1 MGRAHDVEDLKE
13 NILKVGFMIKE
24 DRDYFSLSDVDMTTA
39 RYFIEYILEFCFE
52 WDVPL
57 SDKTVVLAKEVN
69 NYLYLCLKYRRCAV
83 CGRYADI
90 HHHEGLIGAGRNRAK
105 HNYRR
110 CAVCGRYADIHH
122 HEGLIGAGRN
132 RAKHNHEESK
142 FIALCRTHHTECH
155 TLGHKTFENK
165 YKLAAI
171 KLNAQAIK
179 ELGIAG
185 RNRAKH
191 NHEESKFIALCRTHH
206 TECHTLGHKT
216 FENKYKLAAIKL
228 NAQAIKELGI

>member
-1 MGRAHDVEDLKE
+1 MHKAVFWDYQVDSRGAWLKCHIPNELIDERFVANVMHGEIRVDDGRRISSDQRKKIYALCRDISDYTGHDVEDLKE

-57 SDKTVVLAKEVN
+57 NEKTVALAREVN
-69 NYLYLCLKYRRCAV
+69 NYLYLCLRYRRCAV

-90 HHHEGLIGAGRNRAK
+90 HHHENLVGMGM
-105 HNYRR
+105 
-110 CAVCGRYADIHH
+110 D
-122 HEGLIGAGRN
+122 
-132 RAKHNHEESK
+132 RAKHNHEDSRY
-142 FIALCRTHHTECH
+142 IALCRTHHTECH
-155 TLGHKTFENK
+155 TIGHKTFENK

-179 ELGIAG
+179 ELGI
-185 RNRAKH
+185 
-191 NHEESKFIALCRTHH
+191 
-206 TECHTLGHKT
+206 
-216 FENKYKLAAIKL
+216 
-228 NAQAIKELGI
+228 

>member
-1 MGRAHDVEDLKE
+1 MHKAIFWDYQVDSRGAWLKCHIPNELIDERFVASVMHGEIRVDDGRRISSEQRKKIYALCRDISDYTGHDVEDLKE

-105 HNYRR
+105 HN
-110 CAVCGRYADIHH
+110 
-122 HEGLIGAGRN
+122 
-132 RAKHNHEESK
+132 HEESK

-179 ELGIAG
+179 ELGI
-185 RNRAKH
+185 
-191 NHEESKFIALCRTHH
+191 
-206 TECHTLGHKT
+206 
-216 FENKYKLAAIKL
+216 
-228 NAQAIKELGI
+228 

>member
-1 MGRAHDVEDLKE
+1 M
-13 NILKVGFMIKE
+13 KVTLYDFEHRGE
-24 DRDYFSLSDVDMTTA
+24 GTYFSCYVPTRLNLNEFGNLASGDLLINDCRMISRAQQKKIYAMLGDISDYTGHHVEFLKSYMKSEYIAMYGGEWFSLGYVDMTTA
-39 RYFIEYILEFCFE
+39 RKFIEFILHVCFE

-90 HHHEGLIGAGRNRAK
+90 HHHENLVGMGM
-105 HNYRR
+105 
-110 CAVCGRYADIHH
+110 D
-122 HEGLIGAGRN
+122 
-132 RAKHNHEESK
+132 RAKHNHEDSRY
-142 FIALCRTHHTECH
+142 IALCRTHHTECH

-179 ELGIAG
+179 ELGI
-185 RNRAKH
+185 
-191 NHEESKFIALCRTHH
+191 
-206 TECHTLGHKT
+206 
-216 FENKYKLAAIKL
+216 
-228 NAQAIKELGI
+228 

>member
-1 MGRAHDVEDLKE
+1 MHKAIFWDYQVDSRGAWLKCHIPNELIDERFIATVMRGEIRVDDGRRISSEQRKKIYALCRDISDYTGHDVEDLKE

-57 SDKTVVLAKEVN
+57 DEKTVALAKEVN
-69 NYLYLCLKYRRCAV
+69 NYLYLCLRYRRCAV

-90 HHHEGLIGAGRNRAK
+90 HHHENLVGMGM
-105 HNYRR
+105 
-110 CAVCGRYADIHH
+110 D
-122 HEGLIGAGRN
+122 
-132 RAKHNHEESK
+132 RAKHNHEDSRY
-142 FIALCRTHHTECH
+142 IALCRTHHTECH
-155 TLGHKTFENK
+155 TIGHKTFENK

-179 ELGIAG
+179 ELGI
-185 RNRAKH
+185 
-191 NHEESKFIALCRTHH
+191 
-206 TECHTLGHKT
+206 
-216 FENKYKLAAIKL
+216 
-228 NAQAIKELGI
+228 

>member
-1 MGRAHDVEDLKE
+1 MYGGEW
-13 NILKVGFMIKE
+13 
-24 DRDYFSLSDVDMTTA
+24 FSLGYVDMTTA
-39 RYFIEYILEFCFE
+39 RKFIEFILHVCFE

-57 SDKTVVLAKEVN
+57 NDKTVVLAKEVN
-69 NYLYLCLKYRRCAV
+69 NYLYLCLK
-83 CGRYADI
+83 
-90 HHHEGLIGAGRNRAK
+90 
-105 HNYRR
+105 YRR

-179 ELGIAG
+179 ELGI
-185 RNRAKH
+185 
-191 NHEESKFIALCRTHH
+191 
-206 TECHTLGHKT
+206 
-216 FENKYKLAAIKL
+216 
-228 NAQAIKELGI
+228 

>member
-1 MGRAHDVEDLKE
+1 M
-13 NILKVGFMIKE
+13 KVTLYDFEHRGE
-24 DRDYFSLSDVDMTTA
+24 GTYFSCYVPTRLNLNEFGNLASGDLLINDCRMISRAQQKKIYAMLGDISDYTGHHVEFLKSYMKSEYIAMYGGEWFSLGYVDMTTA
-39 RYFIEYILEFCFE
+39 RKFIEFILHVCFE

-69 NYLYLCLKYRRCAV
+69 NYLYLCLK
-83 CGRYADI
+83 
-90 HHHEGLIGAGRNRAK
+90 
-105 HNYRR
+105 YRR

-179 ELGIAG
+179 ELGI
-185 RNRAKH
+185 
-191 NHEESKFIALCRTHH
+191 
-206 TECHTLGHKT
+206 
-216 FENKYKLAAIKL
+216 
-228 NAQAIKELGI
+228 

>member
-1 MGRAHDVEDLKE
+1 MHKAIFWDYQVDSRGAWLKCHIPNELIDERFIATVMRGEIRVDDGRRISSEQRKKIYALCRDISVYTGHDVEDLKE

-57 SDKTVVLAKEVN
+57 NEKTVALAKEVN
-69 NYLYLCLKYRRCAV
+69 NYLYLCLRYRKCAV

-90 HHHEGLIGAGRNRAK
+90 HHHENLVGMGM
-105 HNYRR
+105 
-110 CAVCGRYADIHH
+110 D
-122 HEGLIGAGRN
+122 
-132 RAKHNHEESK
+132 RAKHNHEDSRY
-142 FIALCRTHHTECH
+142 IALCRTHHTECH
-155 TLGHKTFENK
+155 TIGHKTFENK

-179 ELGIAG
+179 ELRI
-185 RNRAKH
+185 
-191 NHEESKFIALCRTHH
+191 
-206 TECHTLGHKT
+206 
-216 FENKYKLAAIKL
+216 
-228 NAQAIKELGI
+228 

>member
-1 MGRAHDVEDLKE
+1 MHKAVFWDYKVDSRGAWLKCHIPNELIDERFVANVMHGEIRVDDGRRISSDQRKKIYALCRDISDYTGHDVEDLKE
-13 NILKVGFMIKE
+13 NILKAGFMIKE

-52 WDVPL
+52 WNVPL
-57 SDKTVVLAKEVN
+57 NEKTVALAREVN
-69 NYLYLCLKYRRCAV
+69 NYLYLCLRYRRCAV
-83 CGRYADI
+83 CGRYADV
-90 HHHEGLIGAGRNRAK
+90 HHHENLVGMGM
-105 HNYRR
+105 
-110 CAVCGRYADIHH
+110 D
-122 HEGLIGAGRN
+122 

-179 ELGIAG
+179 ELMI
-185 RNRAKH
+185 
-191 NHEESKFIALCRTHH
+191 
-206 TECHTLGHKT
+206 
-216 FENKYKLAAIKL
+216 
-228 NAQAIKELGI
+228 